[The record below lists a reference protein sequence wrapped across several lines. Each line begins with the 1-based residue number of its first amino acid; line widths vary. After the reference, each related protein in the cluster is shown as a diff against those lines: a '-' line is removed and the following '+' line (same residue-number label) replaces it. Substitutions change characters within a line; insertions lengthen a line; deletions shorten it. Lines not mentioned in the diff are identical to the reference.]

1 MGGGYHV
8 FHIDAVSIIADLFL
22 IRKLPKARMLSTD
35 TTLEIR
41 KCLIDMGERTSLD
54 VLEHLEKIHRVFDNR
69 CAVTR
74 R

>member
-1 MGGGYHV
+1 
-8 FHIDAVSIIADLFL
+8 
-22 IRKLPKARMLSTD
+22 MLSTD